1 MANVCEGVDVLWEGV
16 CEGVDILEA
25 GVCEGV
31 DMGVGVGVML
41 GVGEVVLERGSDVKD
56 AMLERALPGKRVPAG
71 SD

>member
-1 MANVCEGVDVLWEGV
+1 MCVRVASMCEGVDVLWE
-16 CEGVDILEA
+16 

-41 GVGEVVLERGSDVKD
+41 GVGEVVLERGSKVRD
-56 AMLERALPGKRVPAG
+56 AMLERALPGKRVPTG